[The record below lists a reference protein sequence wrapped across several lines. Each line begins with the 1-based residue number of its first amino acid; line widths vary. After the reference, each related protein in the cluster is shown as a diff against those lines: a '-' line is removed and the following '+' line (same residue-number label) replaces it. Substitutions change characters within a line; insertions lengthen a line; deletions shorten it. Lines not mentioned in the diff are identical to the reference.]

1 MSKGKLI
8 YSGNGSPVYITNLHS
23 QISHTFDDV
32 EFESITIKTTSEDGK
47 AIISGKNKYGY
58 DISASYP
65 EWGFVIG
72 GTASQREPVADEDD
86 LNDCIGQHH
95 YREKVGELYM
105 DGKLHT
111 TYLDGTNCRCEPSD
125 VTIQGIPINEIS
137 GAKSVTYTPDVDVNA
152 LITERGARYG
162 KFKDGAEIMR
172 DLKHVMHEVDGWN
185 SLSPSQKEALDMIQH
200 KIGRILNGDP
210 TYDDSWKDIAGYAT
224 LIVNE
229 LNGEIK

>member
-72 GTASQREPVADEDD
+72 GTASQREPVADEDY
-86 LNDCIGQHH
+86 LNECIGIP
-95 YREKVGELYM
+95 VTDFGAV
-105 DGKLHT
+105 
-111 TYLDGTNCRCEPSD
+111 SD
-125 VTIQGIPINEIS
+125 VDE
-137 GAKSVTYTPDVDVNA
+137 
-152 LITERGARYG
+152 LITERSNRYG
-162 KFKDGAEIMR
+162 KFKGGAEIMR

-185 SLSPSQKEALDMIQH
+185 NLSPSQREALDMIQH

-210 TYDDSWKDIAGYAT
+210 NYDDNWKDVAGYAT

-229 LNGEIK
+229 LNGEVK